1 MELGTSWRGVPPHV
15 ASISKSEAV
24 LPAYLIGMALAPFIL
39 QEKVLAT
46 RMRVM
51 AFTFLTPFYFLKAGS
66 LIKSEVLLTGIG
78 LIGLFLAVKMITKI
92 VGIWPLTKVFRFE
105 KREGI
110 YTTLMMSTGL
120 TFGSISAL
128 FGYTNGIINQDQYTI
143 LVAAVVASA
152 VVPTMIAQAWF

>member
-1 MELGTSWRGVPPHV
+1 
-15 ASISKSEAV
+15 
-24 LPAYLIGMALAPFIL
+24 
-39 QEKVLAT
+39 
-46 RMRVM
+46 M

-66 LIKSEVLLTGIG
+66 LIKSETLLTGMG
-78 LIGLFLAVKMITKI
+78 LIGLFLAIKMITKI
-92 VGIWPLTKVFRFE
+92 VGIWPLTKLFRFE

-143 LVAAVVASA
+143 LVAAVVGSA
-152 VVPTMIAQAWF
+152 VVPTTIAQAWFQPEVCAEEESCVRDG